1 MTLSIDYEFRR
12 VPHSVLTFL
21 RKWPQWYHLRITV
34 ETEQRTLISGEF
46 RVPYK
51 DMKFV
56 AKFYILT
63 NDHPPPPLIL
73 LKWCT
78 NIRTQR
84 IVLRNAETPHHA
96 HTMSLCMLHIQSGI
110 TRNAVNH
117 PPTREKLSLSAP
129 IWANLGCTKLLV
141 YWINGNK
148 GGTPEESENK

>member
-1 MTLSIDYEFRR
+1 MI
-12 VPHSVLTFL
+12 
-21 RKWPQWYHLRITV
+21 IT
-34 ETEQRTLISGEF
+34 
-46 RVPYK
+46 
-51 DMKFV
+51 
-56 AKFYILT
+56 
-63 NDHPPPPLIL
+63 PPLIL